1 MRLFEN
7 LAGFGSNPALL
18 VGQAATISY
27 TELTTQADEI
37 AAAVDHRSLVFC
49 LASNSS
55 ESVIGYVGL
64 QRAGHVCM
72 MLSASIDELKL
83 RELVVRFKPNF
94 VWAPANRDDAG
105 LGMRVGRH
113 GTYELF
119 RTANHVP
126 QMSDDLAVL
135 MATSGSTGSPM
146 MVRQTSKNLVSNA
159 SSIIESLQLKSDD
172 RALTTLPMNYTYGL
186 SIINSQLQCGGS
198 LIMSDASVMDRA
210 FWSCAL
216 DCGATYFGGVP
227 YTYEMLARLGIKR
240 FKGSTVRML
249 TQAGGRLAP
258 EIVLKMHSEC
268 KEIGVDFVVM
278 YGQTE
283 ATARMSILP
292 SESVPAKPSSIG
304 RPIPGGSFRVIDPE
318 SGREMGIGETGELEY
333 SGPNVTLGYA
343 ENALDLSKGDEF
355 GGRLLTGDLARF
367 DEDGDFFIVGRRKR
381 FVKLFGN
388 RISLDHVENH
398 IRESGFE
405 NACTGVDDRLTVH
418 VLDAGHAD
426 AVLNI
431 VQKLVAVHRSAIVV
445 RTTQKIPRSESG
457 KILYS
462 ELEGQ
467 L

>member
-1 MRLFEN
+1 
-7 LAGFGSNPALL
+7 
-18 VGQAATISY
+18 
-27 TELTTQADEI
+27 
-37 AAAVDHRSLVFC
+37 
-49 LASNSS
+49 
-55 ESVIGYVGL
+55 
-64 QRAGHVCM
+64 M

-83 RELVVRFKPNF
+83 RELAVRFKPNF

-105 LGMRVGRH
+105 LGMRVGTY
-113 GTYELF
+113 GTYGLF
-119 RTANHVP
+119 RTADNAP
-126 QMSDDLAVL
+126 LMSDDLAVL

-146 MVRQTSKNLVSNA
+146 MVRQTSRNLVSNA
-159 SSIIESLQLKSDD
+159 SSIIESLQLTSDD

-198 LIMSDASVMDRA
+198 LVVSDASMTDRA
-210 FWSCAL
+210 FWSHAL
-216 DCGATYFGGVP
+216 DLRVTYFGGVP
-227 YTYEMLARLGIKR
+227 YTYEMLARLGVKR
-240 FKGSTVRML
+240 FKGSSVRML

-258 EIVLKMHSEC
+258 DLVLKMHSEC
-268 KEIGVDFVVM
+268 KEVGIDFVVM

-283 ATARMSILP
+283 ATARMSVLP
-292 SESVPAKPSSIG
+292 SESVPDKPSSIG

-318 SGREMGIGETGELEY
+318 SGREMGVGETGELEY

-343 ENALDLSKGDEF
+343 ENAQHLSNGDEF

-398 IRESGFE
+398 LRESGFE

-418 VLDAGHAD
+418 VLDADHID
-426 AVLNI
+426 VILSI
-431 VQKLVAVHRSAIVV
+431 VQNLVTVHKSAIVI
-445 RTTQKIPRSESG
+445 RTTQRIPRSDSG

-467 L
+467 V